1 MVGITAANLN
11 IPSVAGAT
19 SSGASANSN
28 ASPGTPSVD
37 ERGGLVFKGDTFK
50 NETKAAEIESS
61 LESNEDPAIK
71 EQREQIKRLQKQ
83 LAEEQKQLAQ
93 LMEQARRDPSKMAAV
108 TAKQAS
114 IATLTGLIMA
124 ATAQLLEALSQAGGT
139 SAGGSVDTSA

>member
-19 SSGASANSN
+19 PANASVNSN
-28 ASPGTPSVD
+28 VSPGTPTVD
-37 ERGGLVFKGDTFK
+37 ERGGLVFKGDAFK
-50 NETKAAEIESS
+50 SETKAAQIESS
-61 LESNEDPAIK
+61 IESDEEPSIK

-93 LMEQARRDPSKMAAV
+93 LMEQAKGDPSKMAAV

-114 IATLTGLIMA
+114 IATLTGLILA
-124 ATAQLLEALSQAGGT
+124 ATAQLLAALQQAGGS
-139 SAGGSVDTSA
+139 SAGGSVNTRA